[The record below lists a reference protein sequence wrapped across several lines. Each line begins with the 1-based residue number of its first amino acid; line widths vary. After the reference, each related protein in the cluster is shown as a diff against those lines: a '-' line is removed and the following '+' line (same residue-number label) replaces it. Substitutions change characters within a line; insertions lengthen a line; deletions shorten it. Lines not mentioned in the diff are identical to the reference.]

1 MSARPAERDAP
12 APARPAGAAARFSSA
27 IVFHSPQPG
36 QRPCHFGLSWPQ
48 EVQAKTVAERAI
60 PARLRARVD
69 GFAPSVRRARFDG
82 RSVFKLDQPLAP
94 TEFVALDTETN
105 GYGGDLCEMTE
116 VGAVLVGGGELHE
129 TYDSLVRTERPL
141 SRGIQRFT
149 GITQGMVDGAP
160 PPEEVLPE
168 LADLLE
174 GRVLIAHN
182 ARFDVRVLRQAFERA
197 ALDWPNPPALCTV
210 QLARRFAPL
219 VRKRGLASLAGS
231 LGIEVDEVHRALPDA
246 LTCARVFCA
255 LFPKLCANAVTIG
268 DALDLLRS
276 RRRARKTEPAERIPP
291 DQRPDLSTLP
301 DDPGVYVFRDERG
314 KPLYVGKSVSLR
326 SRARAHF
333 CAPAGWT
340 ERAEIVDYRPT
351 NSELGALVLE
361 NRLIKDWRPA
371 GNKALKRTDR
381 YCYLR
386 CRLDIPYPVLEVAS
400 EPAPGHA
407 VNIGPLGSR
416 TLASELADQLTSLY
430 RLRHCGRK
438 LNVREHPS
446 VYGQMGRCVSPCLG
460 DLDPNAYR
468 GQVDLALAHFE
479 EPGAGEALIEEL
491 DRRMVEASREQL
503 FERAAALLRRKER
516 LAWVLERLDGVLRAT
531 HSAPRLVL
539 AQHPVKERFD
549 AFWIVQGR
557 LVDWGSLPG
566 ASELV
571 TRTEAAL
578 SRPGGRSVVPA
589 DEIDEI
595 RIVAS
600 WVAEHDP
607 PSLTLDP
614 EPSAEELLH
623 FSGSRASAPAM
634 SA

>member
-1 MSARPAERDAP
+1 
-12 APARPAGAAARFSSA
+12 
-27 IVFHSPQPG
+27 
-36 QRPCHFGLSWPQ
+36 
-48 EVQAKTVAERAI
+48 VQAKTVAERGI
-60 PARLRARVD
+60 PARLSAALD
-69 GFAPSVRRARFDG
+69 GLAPSVRSARFDG
-82 RSVFKLDQPLAP
+82 WFVSALDAPLASA
-94 TEFVALDTETN
+94 EFVALDTETN

-129 TYDSLVRTERPL
+129 TYDSLVQVERPL

-160 PPEEVLPE
+160 PLGEVLPE
-168 LADLLE
+168 IAHLLE
-174 GRVLIAHN
+174 GRVLVAHN
-182 ARFDVRVLRQAFERA
+182 ARFDVGVLRQAFERA
-197 ALDWPNPPALCTV
+197 GMEWQRPPVVCTV

-219 VRKRGLASLAGS
+219 ARKRGLATLAGS

-255 LFPKLCANAVTIG
+255 LFPKLCANAATIG
-268 DALDLLRS
+268 DGIDLLRT
-276 RRRARKTEPAERIPP
+276 RRRARKTEPGEAIPP

-301 DDPGVYVFRDERG
+301 DDPGVYIFRDGRG
-314 KPLYVGKSVSLR
+314 RPLYVGKSISLR

-361 NRLIKDWRPA
+361 NRLIKQWKPS

-386 CRLDIPYPVLEVAS
+386 CRLDIPYPVLEVAA
-400 EPAPGHA
+400 EPAAGHA
-407 VNIGPLGSR
+407 VNVGPLGSR
-416 TLASELADQLTSLY
+416 ALASELADQLTSMY

-438 LNVREHPS
+438 LKIREHPS
-446 VYGQMGRCVSPCLG
+446 AYGQMGRCVSPCLG

-468 GQVDLALAHFE
+468 RQLDAALAHFE
-479 EPGAGEALIEEL
+479 RPGAGEALIEEL
-491 DRRMVEASREQL
+491 DERMREAAEGER

-516 LAWVLERLDGVLRAT
+516 LTWVVDRLEGMLRAT
-531 HSAPRLVL
+531 HAEPRLVL

-549 AFWIVQGR
+549 AFWLVQGR
-557 LVDWGSLPG
+557 LVDWGPLPG
-566 ASELV
+566 ASELAE
-571 TRTEAAL
+571 RTEAAL
-578 SRPGGRSVVPA
+578 ARRPGRHAIPA

-600 WVAEHDP
+600 WIADNEPCALPLDP
-607 PSLTLDP
+607 P
-614 EPSAEELLH
+614 PSARELLA
-623 FSGSRASAPAM
+623 FTGDRAAA
-634 SA
+634 AA

>member
-1 MSARPAERDAP
+1 
-12 APARPAGAAARFSSA
+12 
-27 IVFHSPQPG
+27 
-36 QRPCHFGLSWPQ
+36 
-48 EVQAKTVAERAI
+48 
-60 PARLRARVD
+60 
-69 GFAPSVRRARFDG
+69 
-82 RSVFKLDQPLAP
+82 
-94 TEFVALDTETN
+94 
-105 GYGGDLCEMTE
+105 MTE

-160 PPEEVLPE
+160 PPDEVLPE

-197 ALDWPNPPALCTV
+197 GLDWPNPPALCTV

-219 VRKRGLASLAGS
+219 ARKRALAPLAGS

-255 LFPKLCANAVTIG
+255 LFPKLCANAITVS

-276 RRRARKTEPAERIPP
+276 RRRARKTEAAERIPP

-361 NRLIKDWRPA
+361 NRLIKEWRPA

-416 TLASELADQLTSLY
+416 TLASELVDQLTSLY

-438 LNVREHPS
+438 LKVREHPS

-468 GQVDLALAHFE
+468 RQLDLALGHFE

-491 DRRMVEASREQL
+491 DRRMGEAAREQL

-531 HSAPRLVL
+531 HAAPRLVL

-557 LVDWGSLPG
+557 LVDWGPLPG
-566 ASELV
+566 VSELAS
-571 TRTEAAL
+571 RTEAAL
-578 SRPGGRSVVPA
+578 GRPPGRSVVPA

-600 WVAEHDP
+600 WVAEHEP
-607 PSLTLDP
+607 PALTLDP
-614 EPSAEELLH
+614 VPGLDDLQAFTGSAVPV
-623 FSGSRASAPAM
+623 AA
-634 SA
+634 